1 MSYYLSVNELHIPYE
16 IERTRRRTY
25 GITMKPGGDVIVRI
39 PMRGSISYARTMI
52 EDKKDWVCKNYIRLK
67 DAAPQTLQKDK
78 SDYEKRLEAPYRQA
92 AKEYIPKRVRFYADI
107 LQVDYGKITIRDQK
121 TRWGS
126 CSSSGNLNFNWRLIL
141 APPKVLDYVVIH
153 ELCHRK
159 EMNHSTRFWQYVES
173 IMPDYKEQRKWL
185 KDNGSSLSPLVRTD
199 RPVL

>member
-25 GITMKPGGDVIVRI
+25 GITMKPGGAVIVRI

-67 DAAPQTLQKDK
+67 DAAPQALQKDK

-92 AKEYIPKRVRFYADI
+92 AKKYIPKRVRFYADI

-126 CSSSGNLNFNWRLIL
+126 CSSNGNLNFNWRLIL

-185 KDNGSSLSPLVRTD
+185 KDNGSSLSPLGRTD